1 MDIFYI
7 IFREFSKHHG
17 RKIDMQVLQ
26 NMDMDTFVI
35 VVPAVLIG
43 LYAIISIQK
52 ALSFRNNPYT
62 GLIIPALCLIVATI
76 LAFRPMFMLD
86 ASGSLFG
93 FCIKMWFIFNIP
105 TVVLL
110 FPYFK
115 GRQNAKV
122 MAAMAEAMNQSEE
135 TAATAE

>member
-1 MDIFYI
+1 
-7 IFREFSKHHG
+7 
-17 RKIDMQVLQ
+17 MQVLQ

-62 GLIIPALCLIVATI
+62 GLIIPALCLIASTV
-76 LAFRPMFMLD
+76 LAFRPMFILD

-93 FCIKMWFIFNIP
+93 FCVKMWFIFNIP
-105 TVVLL
+105 TVVFL

-115 GRQNAKV
+115 GIQNAKQ
-122 MAAMAEAMNQSEE
+122 MRAYEEAQ
-135 TAATAE
+135 AATDEVATDEIVK